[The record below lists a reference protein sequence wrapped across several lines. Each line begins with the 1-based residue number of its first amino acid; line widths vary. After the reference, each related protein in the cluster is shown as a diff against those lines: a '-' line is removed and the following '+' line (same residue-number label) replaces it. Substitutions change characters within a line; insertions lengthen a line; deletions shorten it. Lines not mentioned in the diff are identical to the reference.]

1 MKELGIEDGDTI
13 KIKDFELE
21 YLDEEYLDCPRV

>member
-21 YLDEEYLDCPRV
+21 YLDEEYLDQF